1 MKSLFL
7 LLLLPLAFLACK
19 NASDTRD
26 DNNDRD
32 SIIVDVNDPNYDS
45 DGDGIPDARE
55 NDNVDTPD
63 ENAYAEFGTT
73 RGDNTFR
80 LRDWRSKTNL
90 RGLGTPNDTLSRQLT
105 LASDTHQGSTV
116 TEYKYDDINLLY
128 FMPKGGNDSWLR
140 TIEIKGGDWS
150 TARGIKV
157 GDSVDDLKKMYPK
170 LAQLEDEDYM
180 YSYQLAESMVMF
192 GIQDDKV
199 SRIKIEY
206 NIP

>member
-7 LLLLPLAFLACK
+7 LLLLPLAFLACR

-45 DGDGIPDARE
+45 DGDGIPNVRDTV
-55 NDNVDTPD
+55 NVDAPD
-63 ENAYAEFGTT
+63 VNAYAEFGTT
-73 RGDNTFR
+73 SGSNTFR
-80 LRDWRSKTNL
+80 LRDWRTKTDL
-90 RGLGTPNDTLSRQLT
+90 RGLGTPTDTLSRVLT

-116 TEYKYDDINLLY
+116 TEYKYEDINLVY

-157 GDSVDDLKKMYPK
+157 GDSVDDVKKMYPK
-170 LAQLEDEDYM
+170 LAQLEDQDYM
-180 YSYQLAESMVMF
+180 YSYQLEESMVMF
-192 GIQDDKV
+192 GIQDNKV